1 MRVRLGWL
9 LGSVSAVV
17 EGPNREEFLNRCA
30 ALGADLWTME
40 QTGEGSLRVTAAG
53 RTMPLLRRAA
63 TESGCSLS
71 KVRRRG
77 LPFFLFGLRH
87 RYALMAGFLLF
98 LGILSMGSKVV
109 LDIEV
114 TGNDTLSD
122 REILCQLRLCGL
134 RIGDYGP
141 SVPVRE
147 VENRMLQTMDGLDF
161 CSLTFHGTRAV
172 LSVREAEEKPEIED
186 DTRPADVVSVTEGI
200 ITHMEPWSGDAL
212 FQEGDAVLEGEVLIS
227 GIMTMDPPA
236 FTEQDL
242 GTMTVRASGR
252 VLAQTWRTLEAKT
265 GLTAPGKAYTGRAM
279 KRYSLNLMGR
289 RLNFYQ
295 NSGISYGKYD
305 RMTQIKTWA
314 PLGDRGLPILW
325 QRETIRE
332 YETAPLSLD
341 PEQAETM
348 LKDRLAETLAARLDE
363 GKVLRQDF
371 QSRREGDT
379 LTVTLLAQCSEQIG
393 RTKEW
398 GAPGDA
404 AGPLLPDTEEPL
416 EGTNANDRTDR
427 EH

>member
-1 MRVRLGWL
+1 M
-9 LGSVSAVV
+9 
-17 EGPNREEFLNRCA
+17 
-30 ALGADLWTME
+30 
-40 QTGEGSLRVTAAG
+40 
-53 RTMPLLRRAA
+53 
-63 TESGCSLS
+63 
-71 KVRRRG
+71 
-77 LPFFLFGLRH
+77 
-87 RYALMAGFLLF
+87 
-98 LGILSMGSKVV
+98 
-109 LDIEV
+109 
-114 TGNDTLSD
+114 
-122 REILCQLRLCGL
+122 
-134 RIGDYGP
+134 
-141 SVPVRE
+141 
-147 VENRMLQTMDGLDF
+147 
-161 CSLTFHGTRAV
+161 
-172 LSVREAEEKPEIED
+172 EAE
-186 DTRPADVVSVTEGI
+186 TA
-200 ITHMEPWSGDAL
+200 
-212 FQEGDAVLEGEVLIS
+212 
-227 GIMTMDPPA
+227 
-236 FTEQDL
+236 
-242 GTMTVRASGR
+242 
-252 VLAQTWRTLEAKT
+252 
-265 GLTAPGKAYTGRAM
+265 LTAPGKVYTGREM
-279 KRYSLNLMGR
+279 RRYSLNLMGR
-289 RLNFYQ
+289 RLNFYE

-305 RMTQIKTWA
+305 RMTQTKTWA